1 MNEFIPTIPE
11 PDERFIN
18 TLEQKLREGI
28 RRRAMLDSTDRTV
41 GGIRR
46 KGMHM
51 LATASLMLLSLML
64 GAAGTYTVV
73 HHDLAPQ
80 RALHVQRAEIL
91 LERAQ
96 MRLEQSKADLA
107 EVQHLFKQ
115 GLVDEFA
122 AACGRQR
129 FVRAEAELRCRELD
143 LKETRITGR
152 PAVNDLA
159 GPLIDGEDYI
169 THRLLAQTEAAEL
182 EIERIKTE
190 YQRIEALAQKGLVSA
205 AELHRARA
213 DLDEAEQARVR
224 LERRIDLRRSFIE
237 GKMTAEEVELR
248 ALQRDAEAE
257 YMVSQ
262 SRLDAAEADMQRIA
276 ALHEQGSVTNGELR
290 AARTELRDAR
300 SNLDLAAIQ
309 LKMIRERLEP
319 FEEED

>member
-18 TLEQKLREGI
+18 TLEQQLRAGI
-28 RRRAMLDSTDRTV
+28 RRRAMLDSTDRTA

-73 HHDLAPQ
+73 HQDLAPQ
-80 RALHVQRAEIL
+80 RELHLQKAAIL

-96 MRLEQSKADLA
+96 VRFEQRKADLA
-107 EVQHLFKQ
+107 ELLAHIERGMVNEA
-115 GLVDEFA
+115 VA
-122 AACGRQR
+122 ARYRQKLSG
-129 FVRAEAELRCRELD
+129 AESELRCRELD

-152 PAVNDLA
+152 TPVDDLA
-159 GPLIDGEDYI
+159 GPLIDGEDFI
-169 THRLLAQTEAAEL
+169 AQRLEAQREPVKLEVHRVQGEFSRTEMLAQQGLVSESELHSARAEL
-182 EIERIKTE
+182 EEADQALIRLQHRIN
-190 YQRIEALAQKGLVSA
+190 
-205 AELHRARA
+205 
-213 DLDEAEQARVR
+213 
-224 LERRIDLRRSFIE
+224 LRRSFID
-237 GKMTAEEVELR
+237 GQMTAEEVELR
-248 ALQRDAEAE
+248 AMLRDAETE

-262 SRLDAAEADMQRIA
+262 SRLSAVETRMKRMA

-290 AARTELRDAR
+290 AAQAELRDAR
-300 SNLDLAAIQ
+300 SNLDLAGVQ
-309 LKMIRERLEP
+309 LKMIRQRLEP

>member
-11 PDERFIN
+11 PDEQFIN

-51 LATASLMLLSLML
+51 LATASLMMLSLML

-73 HHDLAPQ
+73 HQDLAPQ
-80 RALHVQRAEIL
+80 RELHVQRAEIL

-107 EVQHLFKQ
+107 EVQHLFER
-115 GLVDEFA
+115 GLVDAFA
-122 AACGRQR
+122 AACTRQR
-129 FVRAEAELRCRELD
+129 FARAEAELRCRELD

-159 GPLIDGEDYI
+159 GPLIDGEDFI
-169 THRLLAQTEAAEL
+169 THRLMAQTEAAEL
-182 EIERIKTE
+182 EIDRVKTE
-190 YQRIEALAQKGLVSA
+190 FERIEAHAQQALVST

-224 LERRIDLRRSFIE
+224 LLHRIDLRRSFIE

-248 ALQRDAEAE
+248 AMQRDAEAE
-257 YMVSQ
+257 YTVSQ
-262 SRLDAAEADMQRIA
+262 SRLDAAEADMKRVA
-276 ALHEQGSVTNGELR
+276 SLHEQGSVTNAELR
-290 AARTELRDAR
+290 EARAELRDAR

-309 LKMIRERLEP
+309 LKMIRERLEVY
-319 FEEED
+319 EER